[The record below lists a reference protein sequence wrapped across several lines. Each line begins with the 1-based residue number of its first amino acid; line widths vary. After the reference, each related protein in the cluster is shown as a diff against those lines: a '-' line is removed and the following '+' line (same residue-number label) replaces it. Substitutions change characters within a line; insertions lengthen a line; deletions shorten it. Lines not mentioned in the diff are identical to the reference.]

1 MQVKGHAR
9 AIARVMSTYAERGT
23 TLSVAALAGCKR
35 FIEWQHYPSNDAVDA
50 LHGTEFYYHA
60 HAKSERLTNE
70 HGHFH
75 VFVRTQSGRR
85 FHHLIG
91 ISLDPRGVPIR
102 LFLTNQ
108 WVTGEFWIDSKKILP
123 LLARF
128 ECSIRGRLGP
138 VSQWITG
145 MVHLYGQEIAALHL
159 DRDRWLAKRC
169 RRGDRRQLLT
179 DRSHQIVAQKRIDL
193 FQRLS
198 ELDTQ

>member
-9 AIARVMSTYAERGT
+9 AIARVMSTYAEGGT
-23 TLSVAALAGCKR
+23 NLSVAALAGCR
-35 FIEWQHYPSNDAVDA
+35 SFVEWRHYPVNDAVDA
-50 LHGTEFYYHA
+50 LHETEFYYHA
-60 HAKSERLTNE
+60 HSKSERLANE

-75 VFVRTQSGRR
+75 VFVRTQSGRH

-91 ISLDPRGVPIR
+91 ISLDARGVPIR

-108 WVTGEFWIDSKKILP
+108 WVTGETWVDSKKMLP

-145 MVHLYGQEIAALHL
+145 MVHLYGQEIAALHHG
-159 DRDRWLAKRC
+159 RDRWLAKRC
-169 RRGDRRQLLT
+169 LLGDRRRQLA

-198 ELDTQ
+198 ELEMQ